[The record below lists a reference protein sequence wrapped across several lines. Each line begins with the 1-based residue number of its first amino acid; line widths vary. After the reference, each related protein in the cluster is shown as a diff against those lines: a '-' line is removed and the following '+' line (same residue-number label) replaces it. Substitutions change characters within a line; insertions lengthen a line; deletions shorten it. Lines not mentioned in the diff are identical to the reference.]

1 MITGSLSIWMATF
14 PLRKF
19 QPGRRFPEEPYIL
32 EVLLKPVSVGEVFT
46 LRNIFFESG
55 SAELLPESETELG
68 KLLKLLTENTGMR
81 ISINGHTDNVG
92 SDTDNQSFLK
102 SGCSSEIV
110 SQETNGIDGKRMES
124 RDLVKADL

>member
-1 MITGSLSIWMATF
+1 M
-14 PLRKF
+14 
-19 QPGRRFPEEPYIL
+19 
-32 EVLLKPVSVGEVFT
+32 GEVFT

-92 SDTDNQSFLK
+92 SDTWIIRSFLK

-110 SQETNGIDGKRMES
+110 SRNQWYRRKRMES
-124 RDLVKADL
+124 RDGESRPVGDNETEARKGTEPKNRDQKCWDSDI